1 MSRIDTRMLRIAIL
15 LGVACAGANL
25 RAQSAVPLDETL
37 RRVGV
42 YVEDYYARAQSI
54 VAQETVVVQNVFRDL
69 ASDGFPRRYTYNL
82 RVEWVPGD
90 KGELDAS
97 LTRELLL
104 VNGKAPKSDDEPH
117 CTAPKPI
124 TPEPLAI
131 FLPER
136 QHEFVFDRGER
147 AQLDGQDVIRFD
159 YRIRAPGTDMV
170 SWDRDCVNMD
180 FPSRLRGKV
189 WVDAASG
196 EVLRID
202 EAANGPVEMRR
213 PREQTR
219 LGVRDILTF
228 DRYLESVRYRRVR
241 FSDPDETLLLPVTI
255 ESIAMAGPG
264 GTRRTQTYANYRRFV
279 TEGRVV
285 E

>member
-1 MSRIDTRMLRIAIL
+1 MLRIAIL
-15 LGVACAGANL
+15 LGVICVSAPL
-25 RAQSAVPLDETL
+25 RAQSDVPLDETL
-37 RRVGV
+37 RRVSV
-42 YVEDYYARAQSI
+42 YVENYYARAQSI

-69 ASDGFPRRYTYNL
+69 ASDGFPRRYIYNL

-97 LTRELLL
+97 LSRELLL
-104 VNGKAPKSDDEPH
+104 VNGKAPKAGDEPH

-136 QHEFVFDRGER
+136 QHEYVFDRGER
-147 AQLDGQDVIRFD
+147 AQLDGQDVVRFE
-159 YRIRAPGTDMV
+159 YRVRDPGKDSV

-180 FPSRLRGKV
+180 FPARLRGKV

-202 EAANGPVEMRR
+202 EAANGPVDMRR

-219 LGVRDILTF
+219 FGGRDILTF
-228 DRYLESVRYRRVR
+228 DRYLESIRYQRVR
-241 FSDPDETLLLPVTI
+241 FADPDETLLLPSSI

-264 GTRRTQTYANYRRFV
+264 GTRRTQTYSNYRRFV